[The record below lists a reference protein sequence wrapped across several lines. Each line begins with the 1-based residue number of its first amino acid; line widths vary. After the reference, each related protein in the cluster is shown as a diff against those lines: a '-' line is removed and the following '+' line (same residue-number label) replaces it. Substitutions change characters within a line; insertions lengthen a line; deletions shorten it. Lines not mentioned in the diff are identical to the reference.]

1 MIALRKSSGNMT
13 VLMSL
18 TFALLVGACVI
29 GLVVNSLM
37 FQRAR
42 NQHDADAL
50 AVSLAD
56 KLNAGNRIGQINEL
70 EAQSRELVHLSRQ
83 ASERCASEE
92 PVLAG
97 LAAQLLEESR
107 VQHELVDAER
117 RNMALSMVE
126 DVQRAAALF
135 NSGQGG
141 SGELRLP
148 WLSAAPAR
156 ITRIDLGSIAGVQSS
171 VQSSKLVAD
180 LHDFDLMR
188 GNVDRRTGL
197 FHAELNAKLPEDGD
211 LKFVYASLPACVG
224 GFAAP
229 ARNTNDDVFRS
240 HKRVWETGV
249 PVNGVPRELP
259 SAVQVTC
266 ASDVSIANSA
276 SNHADLTLRS
286 TAITFGASA
295 DEH

>member
-1 MIALRKSSGNMT
+1 MT

-70 EAQSRELVHLSRQ
+70 EAQSRELVYLSRQ
-83 ASERCASEE
+83 ASERCTSEE

-126 DVQRAAALF
+126 DVQRTAASF
-135 NSGQGG
+135 NSGRGG
-141 SGELRLP
+141 SELRLP
-148 WLSAAPAR
+148 WLNAAPVR
-156 ITRIDLGSIAGVQSS
+156 ITEIELGSIAGVQSS
-171 VQSSKLVAD
+171 VRSSKLVME
-180 LHDFDLMR
+180 LHDFDLTR

-197 FHAELNAKLPEDGD
+197 FNAELNARLPEDGD
-211 LKFVYASLPACVG
+211 LKFVFASLPACIG
-224 GFAAP
+224 GFASP

-240 HKRVWETGV
+240 YKRIWRDGA
-249 PVNGVPRELP
+249 PVSGVPRELP